1 MRAVSFPFLLAFFFS
16 ATQSQAAA
24 PDLPEGTTILVQ
36 SSQLGPGWHI
46 GRVELVREGCAMI
59 RIPDRKVSGGPRVL
73 AHPHSP
79 TRATRRHDMGQDA
92 VKQLAG
98 KELFAR

>member
-36 SSQLGPGWHI
+36 SSRLGPGWHI
-46 GRVELVREGCAMI
+46 GRVELVREGCAMVW
-59 RIPDRKVSGGPRVL
+59 IPGKEGVMRAFDSRPSSF
-73 AHPHSP
+73 PHSS
-79 TRATRRHDMGQDA
+79 
-92 VKQLAG
+92 G
-98 KELFAR
+98 KTA